1 MGSLVSGTQE
11 GGGREEA
18 RGIRGRDV
26 QVWQV
31 QIHEDPL
38 HRKADQERRR
48 AHDNIHYMQDVCS
61 RDETLK
67 NKYTKFLERCLS
79 VTSAARKLPLFAKYP
94 RDAATMCIIN
104 VYSA

>member
-31 QIHEDPL
+31 QVHEDHL
-38 HRKADQERRR
+38 RGEADAICRR
-48 AHDNIHYMQDVCS
+48 ADDLIHHLQNVWYC
-61 RDETLK
+61 DEALK
-67 NKYTKFLERCLS
+67 KRCG
-79 VTSAARKLPLFAKYP
+79 R
-94 RDAATMCIIN
+94 
-104 VYSA
+104 